1 MRDAV
6 LVIAVATLLASSAFG
21 GERALLYPTVVE
33 TGVNLV
39 GDGKWI
45 RPDGNPAQVTAEE
58 TSGGPFNTT
67 APAWK
72 LCLAT
77 PGGGP
82 YWRHPV
88 KVVQGH
94 TYLMG
99 AWLQIDNTTIAI
111 RGSAR
116 NPLNKH
122 AIEDRV
128 YLFGGFNKCLKPYF
142 SERMQAKII
151 GDPKAWKLC
160 YRLVSYPDG
169 TVGDNLSMSVG
180 IYLATGGITFANPFF
195 IDVTGLADRS
205 LTIDVAGTRPFKR
218 LDVVAT
224 GIGDVVWS
232 QNFPQTATTF
242 KGVVPAS
249 AADFTRGL
257 TNTLIE
263 GHTLVITYAD
273 GTVKSVHAPQEKTRT
288 TRE

>member
-1 MRDAV
+1 MRHTV
-6 LVIAVATLLASSAFG
+6 HVIAAALLFASSAFG
-21 GERALLYPTVVE
+21 DERALLYPTVVE

-45 RPDGNPAQVTAEE
+45 YPSGDPPKFTAEE
-58 TSGGPFNTT
+58 TSGGPFDTT

-72 LCLAT
+72 LCLST
-77 PGGGP
+77 PGGA

-88 KVVQGH
+88 KVAKGH

-116 NPLNKH
+116 NPANGRVL
-122 AIEDRV
+122 EDRV
-128 YLFGGFNKCLKPYF
+128 YLYGGFNKFLKPYF
-142 SERMQAKII
+142 SERMQTKII

-169 TVGDNLSMSVG
+169 TVGDNVSMSVG

-205 LTIDVAGTRPFKR
+205 LTVDVAETHPFKR

-232 QNFPQTATTF
+232 QDFPQTATTF

-257 TNTLIE
+257 TDTLIE

-288 TRE
+288 KRE

>member
-1 MRDAV
+1 MRNTV
-6 LVIAVATLLASSAFG
+6 RVIAAALLFASSVFG
-21 GERALLYPTVVE
+21 GERTLLYPTVVE

-45 RPDGNPAQVTAEE
+45 YPSGDPPKFTAEE
-58 TSGGPFNTT
+58 TTGGPFDTT

-72 LCLAT
+72 LCLST
-77 PGGGP
+77 PGGA

-88 KVVQGH
+88 KVAKGH

-116 NPLNKH
+116 NPSNGRVL
-122 AIEDRV
+122 EDRV
-128 YLFGGFNKCLKPYF
+128 YLYGGFNKFLKPYF

-195 IDVTGLADRS
+195 IDVTGLADR
-205 LTIDVAGTRPFKR
+205 
-218 LDVVAT
+218 AT

-232 QNFPQTATTF
+232 QDFPQTATTF

-257 TNTLIE
+257 TDILIE

-288 TRE
+288 KRE

>member
-1 MRDAV
+1 MPETVFLRTDA
-6 LVIAVATLLASSAFG
+6 
-21 GERALLYPTVVE
+21 GEDHR
-33 TGVNLV
+33 
-39 GDGKWI
+39 
-45 RPDGNPAQVTAEE
+45 R
-58 TSGGPFNTT
+58 S
-67 APAWK
+67 
-72 LCLAT
+72 
-77 PGGGP
+77 
-82 YWRHPV
+82 
-88 KVVQGH
+88 
-94 TYLMG
+94 
-99 AWLQIDNTTIAI
+99 
-111 RGSAR
+111 
-116 NPLNKH
+116 
-122 AIEDRV
+122 
-128 YLFGGFNKCLKPYF
+128 
-142 SERMQAKII
+142 
-151 GDPKAWKLC
+151 KAWKLC

-169 TVGDNLSMSVG
+169 TVGDNLTMSVG
-180 IYLATGGITFANPFF
+180 IDLATGGITFANPFF